1 MVRRYPASMQITK
14 FEHSCILLEQSAR
27 RLYLDPGKFT
37 TPLTECGSVDGVVIT
52 HEHDD
57 HFVVEQLAR
66 IAKQSPNVQVLT
78 TARVAD
84 LIDAAELEDIGTVHI
99 AAPGETVQLGAF
111 SITVFGGTHAEIHS
125 SIPRID
131 NIGVVVNG
139 TFAYAGD
146 AYDPIPAGF
155 DIQLLAVP
163 AYGPWM
169 RMADSIDYLLSVRPQ
184 AAFAVHEMLL
194 SRPGKEL
201 ANARFQAAAESYGG
215 TYHALAPG
223 DSVSISR
230 N

>member
-1 MVRRYPASMQITK
+1 MQLTK
-14 FEHSCILLEQSAR
+14 LEHSCILLEHSGR

-57 HFVVEQLAR
+57 HFIAEQLAR
-66 IAKQSPNVQVLT
+66 ITKQSPNVQVLT
-78 TARVAD
+78 TARTAELIAAAD
-84 LIDAAELEDIGTVHI
+84 LEDIGTVHI
-99 AAPGETVQLGAF
+99 AVPGETVQLGTFAV
-111 SITVFGGTHAEIHS
+111 TAFGGTHAEIHS

-139 TFAYAGD
+139 AFAYPGD
-146 AYDPIPAGF
+146 AYDPIPDGF

-169 RMADSIDYLLSVRPQ
+169 RMADSIDYLLSVRPK

-201 ANARFQAAAESYGG
+201 AHTRFQAAAESYGG
-215 TYHALAPG
+215 TYYALAPG
-223 DSVSISR
+223 ETVKLKR